1 MAISPV
7 LPISIAAL
15 LAGAGTIL
23 LSPAAS
29 LGRGWLDGFLRW
41 QDRQRQRAA
50 LRALDARLLQD
61 VGLSR
66 DQVDRE
72 GRRHD

>member
-1 MAISPV
+1 MVLSPV
-7 LPISIAAL
+7 GTISIIAG
-15 LAGAGTIL
+15 LAGAAAIL
-23 LSPAAS
+23 LSSDWPRGHAL
-29 LGRGWLDGFLRW
+29 LGRFLRW

-50 LRALDARLLQD
+50 LLDLDDRLLRD

-66 DQVDRE
+66 EQAEQE